1 MISAGPR
8 VRRSLWGVVLGTM
21 LLAYLLYVVA
31 PPQSRDAAK
40 AECIAEQ
47 GMCPPGMAPGGGDP
61 QCCDELT
68 CQDTHNPHTTVW
80 TCQAAVVTKG
90 ACVDLSESCNSLIA
104 AAPGSCRGS
113 PQMKQNCKQAC
124 GLCDEDETFMK
135 GPSCSTDGW
144 SLWGGWGGL
153 GKMLKSASA
162 LFLPEIHTALTRGT
176 WSCTLKSG
184 EEHWCEINSCCS
196 HPTCD
201 DWCGCSP
208 HFCNSEC

>member
-21 LLAYLLYVVA
+21 LLAYLLYV
-31 PPQSRDAAK
+31 
-40 AECIAEQ
+40 
-47 GMCPPGMAPGGGDP
+47 
-61 QCCDELT
+61 
-68 CQDTHNPHTTVW
+68 
-80 TCQAAVVTKG
+80 AAVVTKG

-144 SLWGGWGGL
+144 SLWGGDVVVHAQEWRGAL
-153 GKMLKSASA
+153 GSYLI
-162 LFLPEIHTALTRGT
+162 E
-176 WSCTLKSG
+176 
-184 EEHWCEINSCCS
+184 
-196 HPTCD
+196 
-201 DWCGCSP
+201 
-208 HFCNSEC
+208 